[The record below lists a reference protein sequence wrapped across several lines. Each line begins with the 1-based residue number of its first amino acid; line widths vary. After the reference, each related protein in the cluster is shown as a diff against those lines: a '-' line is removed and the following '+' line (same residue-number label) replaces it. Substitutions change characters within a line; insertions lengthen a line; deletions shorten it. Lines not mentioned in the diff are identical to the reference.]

1 MNKISKVLML
11 VIIYMCVFSSV
22 CFASFDDIECHWAEK
37 EISEFEDRNF
47 LQGYP
52 DGSFKPDQAITKAE
66 FCKII
71 NSYMNYEVDGEWQ
84 VSNMK
89 VAKEKGYLA
98 VDENTVAG
106 DYITREE
113 AFVALYRLM
122 KLEIVEFEIG
132 FEDLDDI
139 AIWSLPA
146 IEALTEGGYIK
157 GFPNNELRPKQNLK
171 RAELVAI
178 LYKYIGMGGIDT
190 EEPQFAVG
198 YMLNNEYGLEFCEI
212 YDEIELEIGD
222 TLMLAVTVAQG
233 DGDAEV
239 ELISKNGVIELDDEF
254 MTIEALKRGTAKLKI
269 TTMTSQKNKKVKV
282 IVK

>member
-1 MNKISKVLML
+1 ML

>member
-11 VIIYMCVFSSV
+11 IIIYICICSSV
-22 CFASFDDIECHWAEK
+22 CLASFDDIECHWAEK
-37 EISEFEDRNF
+37 EISEFEERNF
-47 LQGYP
+47 IQGYP
-52 DGSFKPDQAITKAE
+52 DGTFRPDKDITKAE

-71 NSYMNYEVDGEWQ
+71 NSYMNYEVEGEWQ
-84 VSNMK
+84 ISNIK
-89 VAKEKGYLA
+89 VANEKGYLA
-98 VDENTVAG
+98 VDENTVAE

-122 KLEIVEFEIG
+122 KLESVEFEIG
-132 FEDLDDI
+132 FEDSDDI

-178 LYKYIGMGGIDT
+178 LYKYVGMGGIDI

-198 YMLNNEYGLEFCEI
+198 YMLDNEYGLEFCEI

-222 TLMLAVTVAQG
+222 TLMLAVTVAQV
-233 DGDAEV
+233 DGDVEV
-239 ELISKNGVIELDDEF
+239 KLMRKNGVIELNDEF
-254 MTIEALKRGTAKLKI
+254 MTIEALKKGTAELKI
-269 TTMTSQKNKKVKV
+269 TTTESEKNKRIKV